1 MRHLLIEPALL
12 RNSAPRA
19 AASGAGAGW
28 TRTGGADELSPR
40 AFLDLL
46 RAISA
51 LRHPAA
57 LSVLFGCV
65 LAGVLLGGFLSTLG
79 GHSGL
84 FLSVLGALSSFIA
97 TATGL
102 NAAGVLLMAKA
113 RQAPPRDLQAAVTR
127 GLMCVPKCA
136 VLGATL
142 LLIAFVVMLGLTATY
157 FVCRVPLVGP
167 LLFVAV
173 FPLSVVIGGV
183 AFSGLSL
190 CLFLSLPAIWDG
202 ASLATAIAQSLAI
215 ARARLVEAFLMMA
228 VVGGLTLL
236 VGGVV
241 FGALFAGLM
250 PMLTLAANIFGA
262 DAVSSLPGMLL
273 PDSGEAVYRA
283 TAGGGGDHAIAIA
296 IGGGML
302 ATLAGSLVMLVPLL
316 GLALVYL
323 RLNEGIAPVRPG
335 LPFFDTGAART
346 SKQPAAV
353 MAAADRR
360 LATLSEPVARQAPQ
374 VRDDDFT
381 VPRALRRNRCSH
393 CLSSVEADDVFCE
406 ICGYKLG

>member
-1 MRHLLIEPALL
+1 MSHLSVEPALM
-12 RNSAPRA
+12 R
-19 AASGAGAGW
+19 SGASRAPASVPRTASPQA
-28 TRTGGADELSPR
+28 TRGDLPAR

-46 RAISA
+46 RAVGA
-51 LRHPAA
+51 LRNPAA

-84 FLSVLGALSSFIA
+84 FLAVLGALSSCIA
-97 TATGL
+97 AATGL
-102 NAAGVLLMAKA
+102 NAAGVLLMAEA
-113 RQAPPRDLQAAVTR
+113 RQAPPSDLQAAVTR

-142 LLIAFVVMLGLTATY
+142 MLVGFIVLLGLTATY

-167 LLFVAV
+167 LLFVVV

-183 AFSGLSL
+183 VFSALSL
-190 CLFLSLPAIWDG
+190 CLFLALPAIWDG
-202 ASLATAIAQSLAI
+202 ASVAIAIAQSLAI
-215 ARARLVEAFLMMA
+215 ARARLVEAFMMMS

-236 VGGVV
+236 VAGVV
-241 FGALFAGLM
+241 FGALFVGLM
-250 PMLTLAANIFGA
+250 PMLTLAATIFGG
-262 DAVSSLPGMLL
+262 DAVASLPALPLL
-273 PDSGEAVYRA
+273 EHGEAFLR

-316 GLALVYL
+316 GLALIYL
-323 RLNEGIAPVRPG
+323 RLKEGIDPLRTGGPAPDGERVPPAERSAVA
-335 LPFFDTGAART
+335 T
-346 SKQPAAV
+346 AAV
-353 MAAADRR
+353 DPRFGTSTTEPLARR
-360 LATLSEPVARQAPQ
+360 LRPVPDDRTLPL
-374 VRDDDFT
+374 T
-381 VPRALRRNRCSH
+381 LRRNRCPH
-393 CLSSVEADDVFCE
+393 CLSSVASDDVFCG

>member
-1 MRHLLIEPALL
+1 MRHSLVEPTLL
-12 RNSAPRA
+12 RSNAPRP
-19 AASGAGAGW
+19 AASV
-28 TRTGGADELSPR
+28 TRIALARTDGGDALSPK
-40 AFLDLL
+40 AFVDLL
-46 RAISA
+46 RAVGA
-51 LRHPAA
+51 LRNTAA

-84 FLSVLGALSSFIA
+84 FLTVLGALSACIA

-102 NAAGVLLMAKA
+102 NAAGVLLMAEE
-113 RQAPPRDLQAAVTR
+113 RQAPPRELQAAIAQ

-142 LLIAFVVMLGLTATY
+142 LLVAFVVLLGLTAAY
-157 FVCRVPLVGP
+157 FVCRVPLAGP
-167 LLFVAV
+167 LLFVLV

-190 CLFLSLPAIWDG
+190 CLFLALPAIWDG
-202 ASLATAIAQSLAI
+202 ASLTTAIAQSLAI

-262 DAVSSLPGMLL
+262 DAVASLPGMLL
-273 PDSGEAVYRA
+273 PDHGDAVYRPS
-283 TAGGGGDHAIAIA
+283 AGSGGDHAIAIA

-302 ATLAGSLVMLVPLL
+302 AALAGSLVMLVPLL
-316 GLALVYL
+316 GLALVYT
-323 RLNEGIAPVRPG
+323 RLNEGVGPLRAG
-335 LPFFDTGAART
+335 LPAPDTEAARP
-346 SKQPAAV
+346 SPQPAAA
-353 MAAADRR
+353 MAAFGPRFNAVP
-360 LATLSEPVARQAPQ
+360 EPIARQRPQ
-374 VRDDDFT
+374 MLADDLT
-381 VPRALRRNRCSH
+381 VPLSLNRTRCPH
-393 CLSSVEADDVFCE
+393 CLSSVAPDDVFCG